1 MNPLFLCYDTS
12 RIPQALDLA
21 KRCKLAKQPA
31 IIVVNPNSGWFGSPA
46 SLEPWQNLL
55 KDLRNFSPVRA
66 FGYIDLLDSQGKL
79 KDYNTLCA
87 ELTSWAHVNIT
98 DIFLDDARASHKGML
113 LKLTQKFPGHQ
124 FLANPGTYTPSLRGI
139 PHIALVEQEDNSE
152 KVKILSRTPYLLR
165 PQRKPQDTSIQCS
178 ITILR
183 SFRTIRHL
191 PRAKDRIPA
200 YESFSLEFV
209 SLTHVGCSRKS
220 FLK

>member
-12 RIPQALDLA
+12 RIPQAIDLA
-21 KRCKLAKQPA
+21 KRCKQAKRPC
-31 IIVVNPNSGWFGSPA
+31 IIVLNPNSGWFGTPA

-66 FGYIDLLDSQGKL
+66 FGYIDLLDSQSKL

-98 DIFLDDARASHKGML
+98 DIFLDDARGSHKGML

-139 PHIALVEQEDNSE
+139 PHVALIEQEDNTE
-152 KVKILSRTPYLLR
+152 KVKVLSRISIFFVHKENLKSLQANAASLSYAAFEPYDTYHVPKVEYQRPNPFLSSLL
-165 PQRKPQDTSIQCS
+165 P
-178 ITILR
+178 
-183 SFRTIRHL
+183 
-191 PRAKDRIPA
+191 
-200 YESFSLEFV
+200 
-209 SLTHVGCSRKS
+209 
-220 FLK
+220 